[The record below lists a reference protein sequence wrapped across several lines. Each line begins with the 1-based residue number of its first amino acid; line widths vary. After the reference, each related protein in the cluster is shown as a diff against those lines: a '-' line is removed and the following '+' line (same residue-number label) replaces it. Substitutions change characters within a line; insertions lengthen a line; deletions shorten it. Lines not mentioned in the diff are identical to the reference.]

1 MDVLVHHCLRELSF
15 DGDLGC
21 NVSRLKDF
29 IVNYYNSSDG
39 PQQVVDDTFCAFV
52 WSVVVQQPAVRVGFV
67 PPGVTSEVYVAPQ
80 IKTKRKAAATG
91 EELVEDKPSL
101 EVIGDARGKALE
113 ELKQQYGDDLR
124 IAVDPQT
131 CFVAITGSHIRPAKL
146 SAMVYSALQLIT
158 RGREEGITTVE
169 LGRKTKYDQKTCFY
183 VIKQLVELDLV
194 VKVRRGGV
202 GNYTCIHKYF
212 VERSPLWQRI
222 QREEGEGEV
231 IVTGTNLQPPDT
243 VDEVGRTGESPQ
255 IMFDT
260 IDGRHLSSLHL
271 IKNRVVRLLKASMNH
286 IHASNNLLVA
296 IGFNNPTKT
305 DRRFF
310 RTRLRELIQQG
321 VIERVLVPPRKPT
334 GRMVKCIRL
343 VQPDSKLPEGIL
355 LDVDGD
361 EKDVGFGLSETST
374 NVKTHLTIHKQVS
387 NLLEEAGP
395 SGLTLQEICI
405 SLGNFDKRT
414 IELLLTRAARAPPPS
429 HLRDLGT
436 VDVMETYGRERRH
449 RYFTNAT
456 YRAVLASENL
466 QDASAPRSEVG
477 SSYIG
482 EFAEWDPGVF
492 YGSNADFVSSVASDS
507 KKAKVLEEDESET
520 KRRRLN
526 GGDELLTKENE
537 VRSTQKRGR
546 PRKIAAVDSSQSEAP
561 RKRGRP
567 RKHPLPEVGPRKR
580 GRPPNQKRRGSPDK
594 PVNVSMDLDGETV
607 LERLLIRDGVVAVD
621 STMEDPDR
629 RGDMEVVPEIVD
641 GSRSLEVDDNEP
653 LPKSPRIP
661 VMRLDVTSKVPSLL
675 AVSRDAVEGVQ
686 VPRLGSQQCVRE
698 PESVIGGD
706 MQVLHSRLEGIADER
721 EIETH
726 SFFEAQTDEGSC
738 AVGDDRIGT
747 YEQPHT
753 PVDTALV
760 SVVEPSTVESSMDHI
775 LSLIPT
781 TLQPYAPER
790 GLAGSTG
797 KRSAPCAPSGRP
809 AKRPRTDPSSQARP
823 GINLSALRREN
834 ELCRVIEELGGI
846 ANLHTKEFYE
856 SHTALLETMT
866 RDGEPTSAPVGTR
879 PDKRTVESTLRSLEN
894 RGRIKMLRTSL
905 VVASG
910 TSKPA
915 CLVHFPD
922 TPQERINSYLRE
934 INQST
939 SLTSTPPSIKTLG
952 EPVEFGAASRRG
964 SQRPPSLAKP
974 IRDKDEVSGDQSSAS
989 NLQGLISSSPSG
1001 RRRRRTHVKDSTST
1015 ETGAVPLRQVK
1026 GARHQRA
1033 AEWEQ
1038 LLNKVHTEPVKGSLA
1053 ARIRAIRTQ
1062 FMQSTLSRDLEQ
1074 WESKLKAVIT
1084 ENGPARKGTIER
1096 SKQSPANCSQSAG
1109 PPPLVANPP
1118 EKTIASLI
1126 AEQGPPIAQTTSSA
1140 GKGKDKQK
1148 EETENR
1154 TLRRPRF
1161 HWTREFDELARDA
1174 SAIIRARCRDVGKLD
1189 LSAFDQVFP
1198 AVPRNSVRQRIA
1210 HLRENPAQDLYMKRL
1225 EDQWYTMWTQ
1235 HRGSSHLPDDHPE
1248 SPSNF
1253 DIVNHLEFLRKHVDK
1268 NALRVGFV
1276 EQESAVMLP
1285 TTAEE
1290 LTEMFEV
1297 EENLINAPVW
1307 DFMWNS
1313 AVEEGREKQFM
1324 TRALTKELGTVTS
1337 EVKDDVLATAE
1348 TALKMVF
1355 GTPNE
1360 IYDPERGARVL
1371 RGIGKEHVSLA
1382 MSNLLTQGVL
1392 SKLVRD
1398 PKKPKPGRTLKISDN
1413 NLNIVGGP
1421 FPREFFQDANTL
1433 EDIVGEGEV
1442 DDMEWSLEA
1451 HDGDVATLMQL
1462 VSEDQVFLQ
1471 VDTSHPRSVRSRID
1485 WNSKRADDDDV
1496 ETSIRVKF
1504 SSSTLTDLE
1513 VVEDV
1518 QAETPLA
1525 EPEPTLVTV
1534 DDQAD
1539 HGRTLHGDIAACG
1552 LRSSHGLVNCSR
1564 CLTISF
1570 SKFVAGLDQSDAELA
1585 VCILERVKDSK
1596 SLGVTKTMLP
1606 QFSVDPGQVLM
1617 LVQRMASLTPP
1628 VLIMTGYTAPVVVS
1642 SEHCAPWTVTL
1653 SEDPLTC
1660 VLPRRWL
1667 DVRGSR
1673 VDELWTAA
1681 LRSVVGT
1688 VVLRPGIPQA
1698 ELRWRLKA
1706 VYDRQEVVEA
1716 ISFLEQDGTL
1726 EAKIGD
1732 SSEVLEQI
1740 REVPGWV
1747 GTLDVEEETRVCW
1760 FIGKK
1765 GHWYRV

>member
-1 MDVLVHHCLRELSF
+1 MAISGVTFPV
-15 DGDLGC
+15 
-21 NVSRLKDF
+21 LKDF

-39 PQQVVDDTFCAFV
+39 LQQVVDDAFCAFV
-52 WSVVVQQPAVRVGFV
+52 WSIVVQQPAVRVGVV
-67 PPGVTSEVYVAPQ
+67 PPGITSEVYVAPQ

-91 EELVEDKPSL
+91 EELAEDRPSL

-131 CFVAITGSHIRPAKL
+131 CFAAITGSHIRPAKL

-194 VKVRRGGV
+194 IKVRRGGV
-202 GNYTCIHKYF
+202 GNYSCIHKYF

-222 QREEGEGEV
+222 QREEGEGDV
-231 IVTGTNLQPPDT
+231 IVTGTNLQSPDT
-243 VDEVGRTGESPQ
+243 IDDVGPTGESPQ

-271 IKNRVVRLLKASMNH
+271 IKNRVVRLLNASMNH

-334 GRMVKCIRL
+334 GRVVKCIRL
-343 VQPDSKLPEGIL
+343 VEPDSKLPEGTL
-355 LDVDGD
+355 PDVDGD
-361 EKDVGFGLSETST
+361 EKDVGFALSETCT
-374 NVKTHLTIHKQVS
+374 DVKTHLTIHKQVS
-387 NLLEEAGP
+387 DLLEEAGP
-395 SGLTLQEICI
+395 SGLTLQEICT

-414 IELLLTRAARAPPPS
+414 IELLLTRAARALPPS

-456 YRAVLASENL
+456 YSAVLTSENL
-466 QDASAPRSEVG
+466 QDASAPRNEVD
-477 SSYIG
+477 SSHVG
-482 EFAEWDPGVF
+482 GFAEWDPGVF
-492 YGSNADFVSSVASDS
+492 YGSDADFVSSVTSDL
-507 KKAKVLEEDESET
+507 KRAKVPEDDGSEI

-526 GGDELLTKENE
+526 DGDEVPTEEKE
-537 VRSTQKRGR
+537 VRSTPRRGR
-546 PRKIAAVDSSQSEAP
+546 PRKVAVVDSSRSEAP

-567 RKHPLPEVGPRKR
+567 RKHPLPEEGPRKR
-580 GRPPNQKRRGSPDK
+580 EQPPNKKRRGSPGRPMD
-594 PVNVSMDLDGETV
+594 VSMELDGETV
-607 LERLLIRDGVVAVD
+607 FELIREGVIVAD
-621 STMEDPDR
+621 STTEDPIH
-629 RGDMEVVPEIVD
+629 RGDIEVVPETID
-641 GSRSLEVDDNEP
+641 GSRSLEADHNEP
-653 LPKSPRIP
+653 VSKSPQTP
-661 VMRLDVTSKVPSLL
+661 VMRLNVTSEVPSQL
-675 AVSRDAVEGVQ
+675 AAPRGIVEGVQ
-686 VPRLGSQQCVRE
+686 VPTPGSLQRVTE
-698 PESVIGGD
+698 PESVTERD
-706 MQVLHSRLEGIADER
+706 MQALHRRMAGIAE
-721 EIETH
+721 EGETETR
-726 SFFEAQTDEGSC
+726 SFFEAQTDESPC
-738 AVGDDRIGT
+738 ALGDERIDT
-747 YEQPHT
+747 NEQPPT
-753 PVDTALV
+753 PVDTASA
-760 SVVEPSTVESSMDHI
+760 SVVVPSTVESSTDYT
-775 LSLIPT
+775 LPVIPSA
-781 TLQPYAPER
+781 LQSFAPEED
-790 GLAGSTG
+790 LAGSVG
-797 KRSAPCAPSGRP
+797 KRSAPYVPSGQP
-809 AKRPRTDPSSQARP
+809 AKRPRTDPSSKARS

-834 ELCRVIEELGGI
+834 ELYHVIEELGGI
-846 ANLHTKEFYE
+846 ANLHTKEIYE
-856 SHTALLETMT
+856 AHTALLETMT

-879 PDKRTVESTLRSLEN
+879 PDKRTLESTLRSLES

-915 CLVHFPD
+915 CLIYFPD

-939 SLTSTPPSIKTLG
+939 PSTSAPPPIKTLG

-964 SQRPPSLAKP
+964 LQRPSCLAKP
-974 IRDKDEVSGDQSSAS
+974 ITNKEEVSGDQSSTPDLQAS
-989 NLQGLISSSPSG
+989 ISSPPSG
-1001 RRRRRTHVKDSTST
+1001 RRRRRTNVKDST

-1053 ARIRAIRTQ
+1053 ARIRAIRKQ
-1062 FMQSTLSRDLEQ
+1062 FMQSTLTGDLEQ
-1074 WESKLKAVIT
+1074 WEGKIKAAIM
-1084 ENGPARKGTIER
+1084 ENEPARRIIAR
-1096 SKQSPANCSQSAG
+1096 SEQLPANYFKSGG

-1126 AEQGPPIAQTTSSA
+1126 AEQGPPIAQTTSSG

-1148 EETENR
+1148 EDTETR
-1154 TLRRPRF
+1154 SLRRQRF

-1174 SAIIRARCRDVGKLD
+1174 SAIIRARCRDAGKLD

-1210 HLRENPAQDLYMKRL
+1210 HLRGNPAQDLYMKRL
-1225 EDQWYTMWTQ
+1225 EDQWYTTWTQ

-1276 EQESAVMLP
+1276 EEASAVTLP

-1290 LTEMFEV
+1290 LAEMFEV
-1297 EENLINAPVW
+1297 EENPITFPVW

-1324 TRALTKELGTVTS
+1324 TRAFTKELGTVTS

-1348 TALKMVF
+1348 AALKMVF

-1360 IYDPERGARVL
+1360 IYDPDGGARVL
-1371 RGIGKEHVSLA
+1371 RSIGKEHVSLA
-1382 MSNLLTQGVL
+1382 MSNLLSQGVL

-1421 FPREFFQDANTL
+1421 FPREFFQDANAL

-1451 HDGDVATLMQL
+1451 HDGDVAILMQL
-1462 VSEDQVFLQ
+1462 VSENQVSLQ

-1485 WNSKRADDDDV
+1485 WNSKRTMM
-1496 ETSIRVKF
+1496 TSRRVYV
-1504 SSSTLTDLE
+1504 SSS
-1513 VVEDV
+1513 
-1518 QAETPLA
+1518 
-1525 EPEPTLVTV
+1525 
-1534 DDQAD
+1534 
-1539 HGRTLHGDIAACG
+1539 R
-1552 LRSSHGLVNCSR
+1552 
-1564 CLTISF
+1564 
-1570 SKFVAGLDQSDAELA
+1570 
-1585 VCILERVKDSK
+1585 RV
-1596 SLGVTKTMLP
+1596 
-1606 QFSVDPGQVLM
+1606 
-1617 LVQRMASLTPP
+1617 
-1628 VLIMTGYTAPVVVS
+1628 
-1642 SEHCAPWTVTL
+1642 H
-1653 SEDPLTC
+1653 
-1660 VLPRRWL
+1660 
-1667 DVRGSR
+1667 
-1673 VDELWTAA
+1673 
-1681 LRSVVGT
+1681 
-1688 VVLRPGIPQA
+1688 
-1698 ELRWRLKA
+1698 
-1706 VYDRQEVVEA
+1706 
-1716 ISFLEQDGTL
+1716 
-1726 EAKIGD
+1726 
-1732 SSEVLEQI
+1732 
-1740 REVPGWV
+1740 
-1747 GTLDVEEETRVCW
+1747 
-1760 FIGKK
+1760 
-1765 GHWYRV
+1765 

>member
-29 IVNYYNSSDG
+29 IVNYYNNSDG

-169 LGRKTKYDQKTCFY
+169 LGRKTRYDQKTCFY
-183 VIKQLVELDLV
+183 VVKQLLELDLV

-212 VERSPLWQRI
+212 VERSPLWQQI
-222 QREEGEGEV
+222 QREEGEDEV
-231 IVTGTNLQPPDT
+231 VVTGTNVQPPDT
-243 VDEVGRTGESPQ
+243 IDGVGRATESPQ
-255 IMFDT
+255 IMFDS

-271 IKNRVVRLLKASMNH
+271 VKNRVVRLLKASTNQ

-321 VIERVLVPPRKPT
+321 VIERILVPPRKSA

-343 VQPDSKLPEGIL
+343 VQPDSKLPEGML

-361 EKDVGFGLSETST
+361 EKDVGFGLSEAST

-456 YRAVLASENL
+456 YRAVVASENL
-466 QDASAPRSEVG
+466 QGASAPRKEVD
-477 SSYIG
+477 SSNIG
-482 EFAEWDPGVF
+482 EFAEQNPGVF
-492 YGSNADFVSSVASDS
+492 FSSDSDFISSMTSDS

-520 KRRRLN
+520 KGRRLN
-526 GGDELLTKENE
+526 SGEGVLTKKNE

-546 PRKIAAVDSSQSEAP
+546 PRKVVAVDSSQSEAP

-567 RKHPLPEVGPRKR
+567 RKHPLLEEGPKKR
-580 GRPPNQKRRGSPDK
+580 GRPRNQKRRGSPGQSMD
-594 PVNVSMDLDGETV
+594 VSMDLDGETAF
-607 LERLLIRDGVVAVD
+607 ERLLTRDGVVTVD

-629 RGDMEVVPEIVD
+629 RGDMGVVSEIVD
-641 GSRSLEVDDNEP
+641 GSRSLEVGGNEP

-661 VMRLDVTSKVPSLL
+661 VVKLDVTSKVPSLA
-675 AVSRDAVEGVQ
+675 AVSRDAVEGIQ
-686 VPRLGSQQCVRE
+686 VPRSGSQRYVTE
-698 PESVIGGD
+698 LESVIEGD
-706 MQVLHSRLEGIADER
+706 MQALHGRLEGIADER

-726 SFFEAQTDEGSC
+726 SSFEAQTGEGPYTL
-738 AVGDDRIGT
+738 VDDRIGT
-747 YEQPHT
+747 YEQPHI
-753 PVDTALV
+753 PVDTAPV
-760 SVVEPSTVESSMDHI
+760 SVVELSTVESSMDRA
-775 LSLIPT
+775 LSIIPT
-781 TLQPYAPER
+781 GFQPYAPEQ
-790 GLAGSTG
+790 GSTG

-809 AKRPRTDPSSQARP
+809 AKRPKTDPSSQARP

-856 SHTALLETMT
+856 SHTALLETMA

-894 RGRIKMLRTSL
+894 QGRIKTLRTSL
-905 VVASG
+905 VAASG

-922 TPQERINSYLRE
+922 TPQEKINSYLRE
-934 INQST
+934 FSQST

-964 SQRPPSLAKP
+964 SQRPPSSAKP
-974 IRDKDEVSGDQSSAS
+974 IRDKDEASGDQSSAP
-989 NLQGLISSSPSG
+989 NLQGSISSSPSG
-1001 RRRRRTHVKDSTST
+1001 RRRQRTHVNDSTST

-1026 GARHQRA
+1026 GARDQRA

-1038 LLNKVHTEPVKGSLA
+1038 LLNRVHTEPVKGSLST
-1053 ARIRAIRTQ
+1053 RIRAIRTQ
-1062 FMQSTLSRDLEQ
+1062 FMQSILTADLEQ
-1074 WESKLKAVIT
+1074 WEGKLKAAIT
-1084 ENGPARKGTIER
+1084 ENRSARKGTIKR
-1096 SKQSPANCSQSAG
+1096 SKQSPANCSHSVRL
-1109 PPPLVANPP
+1109 PPLVANPP
-1118 EKTIASLI
+1118 EKSIASLI
-1126 AEQGPPIAQTTSSA
+1126 AEQGTPIAQTTSS
-1140 GKGKDKQK
+1140 GSKGKDKQK

-1189 LSAFDQVFP
+1189 LSALDQVFP

-1225 EDQWYTMWTQ
+1225 ENQWYTMWTQ
-1235 HRGSSHLPDDHPE
+1235 HRGSSHLPDDYPE

-1253 DIVNHLEFLRKHVDK
+1253 DIVNHLEFLRKHIDK

-1276 EQESAVMLP
+1276 EQESAVVLP

-1290 LTEMFEV
+1290 LVEMFEV
-1297 EENLINAPVW
+1297 EENPVTAPVW
-1307 DFMWNS
+1307 EFMWNS

-1324 TRALTKELGTVTS
+1324 TCAFTKELGTVIP

-1360 IYDPERGARVL
+1360 IYDPESGARVL
-1371 RGIGKEHVSLA
+1371 RSIGKEHVSLA
-1382 MSNLLTQGVL
+1382 MTDLLAQGVL

-1421 FPREFFQDANTL
+1421 FPRDFFQDANTL
-1433 EDIVGEGEV
+1433 EDIVREGEV
-1442 DDMEWSLEA
+1442 DDMVWSLEA

-1462 VSEDQVFLQ
+1462 VSEDQVFLE

-1485 WNSKRADDDDV
+1485 WNSKRADDDDI

-1513 VVEDV
+1513 AMEDV

-1525 EPEPTLVTV
+1525 EPEPTLVTMG
-1534 DDQAD
+1534 DQAD

-1552 LRSSHGLVNCSR
+1552 LRSSHGLFNCSS

-1570 SKFVAGLDQSDAELA
+1570 SKFVAGLDQSDAALA

-1606 QFSVDPGQVLM
+1606 QFSVDPGRVLM

-1628 VLIMTGYTAPVVVS
+1628 VLMLTGYTTPVVVS
-1642 SEHCAPWTVTL
+1642 SDHCAPWTVTL
-1653 SEDPLTC
+1653 SEDPLTY

-1667 DVRGSR
+1667 DVRGAR

-1688 VVLRPGIPQA
+1688 VVSHPGIPQA

-1706 VYDRQEVVEA
+1706 AYDRQEVVEA
-1716 ISFLEQDGTL
+1716 VSFLEQEGTL

-1760 FIGKK
+1760 FVGKK